1 MSKLVKICGVKTV
14 EAALAAA
21 RMGADMIGFVFYA
34 KSPRFL
40 APEIAGDI
48 TLEVR
53 EVSYEEDFTPP
64 RFVGLY
70 VDAGEKLLAETAPF
84 LSWFQFHGHED
95 AERIETVQGEF
106 GIDIIRAIGVADAA
120 DIEQAT
126 EFAEVA
132 DMLLFDAKPPKG
144 SDRNGGNGL
153 IFDWAMLENYHHS
166 TPFLLAGGLNS
177 QNVRQA
183 ISAFANMPSFS
194 GVDVSSGIEA
204 EPGVKNLGEIEAFIA
219 SARNAYAELGRK

>member
-14 EAALAAA
+14 ETALAAA

-34 KSPRFL
+34 KSPRYL

-48 TLEVR
+48 ALEVR
-53 EVSYEEDFTPP
+53 EVSYAEDFTPP

-84 LSWFQFHGHED
+84 LSLFQFHGHED
-95 AERIETVQGEF
+95 AERIKSVQDEF
-106 GIDIIRAIGVADAA
+106 GMDIIRAVGVADEADVERAA
-120 DIEQAT
+120 

-132 DMLLFDAKPPKG
+132 DMLLFDAKPLKG

-153 IFDWAMLENYHHS
+153 VFDWGALGNYRQA

-177 QNVRQA
+177 QNVREA
-183 ISAFANMPSFS
+183 IVTLAKMSSFI
-194 GVDVSSGIEA
+194 GVDVSSGIEID
-204 EPGVKNLGEIEAFIA
+204 PGVKHPAGIEAFIK
-219 SARNAYAELGRK
+219 SARNAYQEMGLK